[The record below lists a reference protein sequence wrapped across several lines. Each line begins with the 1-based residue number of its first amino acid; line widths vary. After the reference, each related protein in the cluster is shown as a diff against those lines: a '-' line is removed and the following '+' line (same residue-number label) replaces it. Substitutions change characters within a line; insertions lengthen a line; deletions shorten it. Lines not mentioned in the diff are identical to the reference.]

1 MFANFRP
8 IGSGASIRRSS
19 SYGGRY
25 GSSPITEALPVAGE
39 RFIFPTYFPLPLLF
53 HGVLLTWSYMQRF
66 PWKFLVGSLMI
77 LVGGLLW
84 VSAETAE
91 TPEVDNAETSPES
104 GETASAGHDQA
115 ETPEDA
121 TGEDAPEPSPEDFE
135 ELPEVPGE
143 EDPVEPVEERQ
154 AEGPRSASTLLRG
167 EDRPEFDGT
176 DPVQIVV
183 IPVVD
188 GITRPVQFAMRR
200 GLREAST
207 NGADVVVLD
216 MNTPGGGL
224 NVTLE
229 MMEMLARFDGRTM
242 TYVNPDAISA
252 GAFIASATEEIFF
265 APRGRMGAAA
275 PVMGSGEEIP
285 ETAMAKIMSYLR
297 GTVEAYGEGIRYRPE
312 VLRAMFDIDYELV
325 IEGEV
330 LKPAGELLTLTAARA
345 VEEYGDPPHP
355 LLAMGI
361 YEDLDAMFLDL
372 YGEGNYEVTYFE
384 ISWSESVAQY
394 LSLIAPLLIAG
405 GIICIYLEAQS
416 PGFGFFGIVGVVLM
430 MLFFGTNFISGLAG
444 HEPMILFFI
453 GLVLILV
460 EVIFLPGVLFLMIP
474 GFLLVVASL
483 IWSLTDYWPQ
493 EGVDFD
499 PSLLFWPTLNV
510 FLGIA
515 LAVLGILA
523 MIRYM
528 PRSILLDRLVLASAV
543 DGVSQE
549 SGRDPNDFGGRTTG
563 GFQWPEPGTK
573 GVAISGLY
581 PSGEVEIDDRRYQAS
596 AEAGTISPGEEIEVV
611 GRGTFAL
618 IVKKI

>member
-1 MFANFRP
+1 
-8 IGSGASIRRSS
+8 
-19 SYGGRY
+19 
-25 GSSPITEALPVAGE
+25 
-39 RFIFPTYFPLPLLF
+39 
-53 HGVLLTWSYMQRF
+53 MQMI
-66 PWKFLVGSLMI
+66 PWKFFIGSVMI

-84 VSAETAE
+84 VSAETSPGNQTPETAPAEDSAEEPVSENGANGSENGE
-91 TPEVDNAETSPES
+91 TPETVEEEISEITEEALESAE
-104 GETASAGHDQA
+104 
-115 ETPEDA
+115 
-121 TGEDAPEPSPEDFE
+121 
-135 ELPEVPGE
+135 
-143 EDPVEPVEERQ
+143 VEPVADRT
-154 AEGPRSASTLLRG
+154 ADRPRTASTLLRG
-167 EDRPEFDGT
+167 EDRPEFNGV
-176 DPVQIVV
+176 DPVKIVV

-207 NGADVVVLD
+207 NGADVVILN

-275 PVMGSGEEIP
+275 PVMGSGEDIP

-297 GTVEAYGEGIRYRPE
+297 GTVEAFGEEYRYRPE
-312 VLRAMFDIDYELV
+312 VLRAMFDIDFELV
-325 IEGEV
+325 IDGEV
-330 LKPAGELLTLTAARA
+330 LKPAGELLTLTASQALR
-345 VEEYGDPPHP
+345 EFGDPAHP

-361 YEDLDAMFLDL
+361 YEDLDSLFLDL
-372 YGEGNYEVTYFE
+372 YGEGNFEVTYFE
-384 ISWSESVAQY
+384 ISWSESIAQY
-394 LSLIAPLLIAG
+394 LSMIAPLLIAG

-416 PGFGFFGIVGVVLM
+416 PGFGFFGIMGIVLM
-430 MLFFGTNFISGLAG
+430 ILFFGTNFISGLAG
-444 HEPMILFFI
+444 HEPMILFFV

-493 EGVDFD
+493 EGVAFD
-499 PSLLFWPTLNV
+499 PALLFWPTLNV
-510 FLGIA
+510 FLGVA
-515 LAVLGILA
+515 LAVMGILA

-528 PRSILLDRLVLASAV
+528 PRSVLLDRLVLAGAV
-543 DGVSQE
+543 EGVSQE
-549 SGRDPNDFGGRTTG
+549 SGRDPGSPESRAAG
-563 GFQWPEPGTK
+563 GFKWPEPGTR

-581 PSGEVEIDDRRYQAS
+581 PSGEVEIEDRRFQAA
-596 AEAGTISPGEEIEVV
+596 AEAGTISPGEQIEVV
-611 GRGTFAL
+611 GRGSFGL
-618 IVKKI
+618 IVKKV

>member
-1 MFANFRP
+1 
-8 IGSGASIRRSS
+8 
-19 SYGGRY
+19 
-25 GSSPITEALPVAGE
+25 
-39 RFIFPTYFPLPLLF
+39 
-53 HGVLLTWSYMQRF
+53 
-66 PWKFLVGSLMI
+66 MI
-77 LVGGLLW
+77 LIGGLLW
-84 VSAETAE
+84 VSAETVEEAE
-91 TPEVDNAETSPES
+91 SNDAPVPAASAETSD
-104 GETASAGHDQA
+104 AGNDQA
-115 ETPEDA
+115 EAPEETSEEDA
-121 TGEDAPEPSPEDFE
+121 SELSPEEAETTPPGED
-135 ELPEVPGE
+135 V
-143 EDPVEPVEERQ
+143 VEPVEERE
-154 AEGPRSASTLLRG
+154 ADRPRTASTLLRG
-167 EDRPEFDGT
+167 ADRPEFNGR
-176 DPVQIVV
+176 DPVKIVV

-216 MNTPGGGL
+216 MDTPGGGL

-252 GAFIASATEEIFF
+252 GAFIASATEEIYF

-297 GTVEAYGEGIRYRPE
+297 GTVEAYGEGIQYRPE
-312 VLRAMFDIDYELV
+312 VLRAMFDIDYELYLD
-325 IEGEV
+325 GRV
-330 LKPAGELLTLTAARA
+330 LSPPGELLTLTASRA
-345 VEEYGDPPHP
+345 LEEFGDPAHP

-361 YEDLDAMFLDL
+361 YEDLDSMFLDL

-384 ISWSESVAQY
+384 ITWSESAAQY

-416 PGFGFFGIVGVVLM
+416 PGFGFFGIVGVILM
-430 MLFFGTNFISGLAG
+430 ILFFGTNFIAGLAG
-444 HEPMILFFI
+444 HEPMILFFLGVI
-453 GLVLILV
+453 LILI

-493 EGVDFD
+493 EGVSFD

-523 MIRYM
+523 MIRYL

-549 SGRDPNDFGGRTTG
+549 SGRDPRDYGGRTTG

-581 PSGEVEIDDRRYQAS
+581 PSGEVEIEDRRYQAS
-596 AEAGTISPGEEIEVV
+596 AEAGTISPGDKIEVV